1 MSEQNNILT
10 DPKDWPAIVQ
20 ERLKELSTPNSLD
33 SLKNLFWK
41 DLEYTRVSKPLPYHY
56 RWSQTLQQSLYEK
69 DPILHLATGG
79 SDNEFDVLYIHLKS
93 PKLLPGEERPIVM
106 ELLKSHLDALFIF
119 SNASQDRWHFVNV
132 KQDAQNAKRRL
143 LRRITIGPEERLY
156 TASHQLAKL
165 QMANREQASRLDIRQ
180 WHEEAFN
187 VEEVT
192 KRFFEEYKAL
202 FKVLQIDLKNQTS
215 ASDFVWAHDYA
226 LQFLNRCMFLYFIQR
241 KGWLGGDREF
251 LHTFWESYQTTNH
264 EQDTFFESWLQVLF
278 FEAFNNRFHGG
289 HTYFPQSIQNILANA
304 PYLNGGLFARN
315 TLDSQQTFVISD
327 ERFAQ
332 VFAFFEKY
340 NFTITEDSPL
350 DQEVAVDPE
359 MIGRVYESLVNVST
373 EIDERG
379 DAGIF
384 YTPRTEIDLM
394 CRLSVVDYL
403 NNHLGESDERV
414 KPALYDLVFAL
425 EPHEKSEADDGFNQF
440 NLWKQLHTLLE
451 EITVLDP
458 ACGSGSFLV
467 GMLHVLDDIEDRV
480 NQYCDVDENP
490 YRRKMRIIRESLYGV
505 DSMGWAVH
513 IAELRLWLALIV
525 DADTSPDSGM
535 ASETERHVRTVPL
548 LPHLSFKIRQGDSLV
563 QELGRLNMG
572 RKQLI
577 SGLPR
582 PFTVRLNLLKADKR
596 KYFHGPGKSR
606 EAIEQDEFRLF
617 CDILDDRIQ
626 TKREKIKSHL
636 RVIEELKGERSL
648 FDNTLTSSE
657 NIPTSSTN
665 NKTKIADREKLI
677 AADEQ
682 ELEELLLA
690 RARLVNPKDVPFVW
704 DLAFAEV
711 IDEPKNGFDIVI
723 GNPPYVRQEQIADP
737 HLPRN
742 VALTADSKRA
752 YKNKLARSVYQA
764 FPEFF
769 GYIEG
774 NITAKHKID
783 AKSDLY
789 IYFYLHGLSLL
800 NEKGS
805 FCFITSNSWLDVGYG
820 ADLQEFL
827 LTNCRVKMILDNQY
841 KRSFATAD
849 VNTVI
854 TLFSAPA
861 KKPGEAE
868 LSNVMR
874 FVMFKVTFEHILAA
888 DVFRKIEQIAVRSQT
903 PEYRVYPIT
912 QKDLLADGYTYAV
925 ESGEDSPRPKKGHK
939 TTVTTIKE
947 TSTTYAANKWGGKY
961 LRAPE
966 IYWTIIEKGR
976 GKLVRLGDIAEVRF
990 GIKTGANEFF
1000 YLDEAKA
1007 KQWHIEE
1014 EFLRPVIK
1022 SPKECKNILI
1032 DPHTLKS
1039 RLFVCHKSK
1048 EELKGTAAL
1057 TYIKWGEN
1065 QGYHNRPSCANRN
1078 KWWDLG
1084 VRIAPRLGFNYLI
1097 DSTARTLYA
1106 PNDCFFSDNFQ
1117 EVHITSQL
1125 VLPLCTSLNSIIFQ
1139 LMVNVAGRAN
1149 FGDGLL
1155 KIQTYEVSD
1164 LLCLN
1169 PTSINVYDSEV
1180 FASSSWD
1187 VLHPSLDRRSLDTIV
1202 FDALNLTQGEQD
1214 AVYEA
1219 VIGLVESRL
1228 KKASSFKV
1236 AQEQQKRVEAVEK
1249 TLGIWMGLPREFAE
1263 DEVENNYA

>member
-1 MSEQNNILT
+1 MSEQNGGIST
-10 DPKDWPAIVQ
+10 DSKDLVTIVQ
-20 ERLKELSTPNSLD
+20 ERLKALGSQKSLD
-33 SLKNLFWK
+33 PLKDLFWQ
-41 DLEYTRVSKPLPYHY
+41 DLEYTRVSKPLSYHY
-56 RWSQTLQQSLYEK
+56 GWSSAIQKTLYTT

-79 SDNEFDVLYIHLKS
+79 TDNEFDVLYIRLKS
-93 PKLLPGEERPIVM
+93 HTLLLGEERPIVM

-132 KQDAQNAKRRL
+132 KQDAQDAKRRL
-143 LRRITIGPEERLY
+143 LRRITVGPEERLY

-165 QMANREQASRLDIRQ
+165 QLASRGEASRLDIRQ
-180 WHEEAFN
+180 WHEAAFN

-192 KRFFEEYKAL
+192 KRFFEEYKVL
-202 FKVLQIDLKNQTS
+202 FKILQIDLKNQTNDEDS
-215 ASDFVWAHDYA
+215 VWAHDYA

-241 KGWLGGDREF
+241 KGWLGGDKEF
-251 LHTFWESYQTTNH
+251 LCTFWENYQKINH
-264 EQDTFFESWLQVLF
+264 EPDTFFASWLQVLF
-278 FEAFNNRFHGG
+278 FEAFNNQFDNRHS
-289 HTYFPQSIQNILANA
+289 HFPQAINAILANA

-315 TLDSQQTFVISD
+315 NLDTQQQSFTVITD

-332 VFAFFEKY
+332 VFAFFEKH
-340 NFTITEDSPL
+340 NFTISEDSPL

-425 EPHEKSEADDGFNQF
+425 EPHEKSEAEDAFKEF
-440 NLWKQLHTLLE
+440 NLWQPLHTYLE
-451 EITVLDP
+451 NITVLDP

-467 GMLHVLDDIEDRV
+467 GMLHVLDDLQDRV

-505 DSMGWAVH
+505 DAMGWAVH

-535 ASETERHVRTVPL
+535 ASEAERHVRQVPL

-563 QELGRLNMG
+563 QELGGLNMG

-577 SGLPR
+577 TGLAR
-582 PFTVRLNLLKADKR
+582 PFIKSLNLLKEDKR

-606 EAIEQDEFRLF
+606 AAIEQDEFRLF
-617 CDILDDRIQ
+617 CDILDDRIHSKQ
-626 TKREKIKSHL
+626 EEIKRHQK
-636 RVIEELKGERSL
+636 VIEDLKGEHSL
-648 FDNTLTSSE
+648 FE
-657 NIPTSSTN
+657 NAPTSSAK
-665 NKTKIADREKLI
+665 NKANIAEREKRVAEI
-677 AADEQ
+677 AQ
-682 ELEELLLA
+682 ELEVLQQA
-690 RARLVNPKDVPFVW
+690 RAKLVTPKDVPFVW

-711 IDEPKNGFDIVI
+711 LDEPKFGFDIVI

-737 HLPRN
+737 NLPRN
-742 VALTADSKRA
+742 VALIPESKRA

-769 GYIEG
+769 DYTEG
-774 NITAKHKID
+774 NITARRKID

-854 TLFSAPA
+854 TLFSAPT
-861 KKPGEAE
+861 KQPGEAE
-868 LSNVMR
+868 LANVMR

-888 DVFRKIEQIAVRSQT
+888 DVFRKIEQIEVRLHT

-912 QKDLLADGYTYAV
+912 QKSLLADGYTYAG
-925 ESGEDSPRPKKGHK
+925 ESSEDTPRPKKGQN

-947 TSTTYAANKWGGKY
+947 ASTSYSANKWGGKY

-976 GKLVRLGDIAEVRF
+976 DKLVRLDDIAEVRF

-1007 KQWHIEE
+1007 KQWQIEE

-1022 SPKECKNILI
+1022 SPKECRSILI
-1032 DPHTLKS
+1032 NPHLLKS
-1039 RLFVCHKSK
+1039 RLFLCHKSN

-1057 TYIKWGEN
+1057 AYIKWGET
-1065 QGYHNRPSCANRN
+1065 QGYNKRPSCAGRN

-1084 VRIAPRLGFNYLI
+1084 IRLAPHLGFNYLI
-1097 DSTARTLYA
+1097 DSTARTLYSSD
-1106 PNDCFFSDNFQ
+1106 DCFFSDNFQ
-1117 EVHITSQL
+1117 EVHVTSQL
-1125 VLPLCTSLNSIIFQ
+1125 VLPLCASLNSTVFQ

-1155 KIQTYEVSD
+1155 KIQTYEVSN
-1164 LLCLN
+1164 LLCVN
-1169 PTSINVYDSEV
+1169 PTSIEV
-1180 FASSSWD
+1180 LDKEFFASSFWD
-1187 VLHPSLDRRSLDTIV
+1187 VLHPSSDRRSLDSII
-1202 FDALNLTQGEQD
+1202 FDALNLTQGERD

-1249 TLGIWMGLPREFAE
+1249 TLGIWIGLPEDIIE
-1263 DEVENNYA
+1263 DEVENHYA

>member
-1 MSEQNNILT
+1 MSEQNGGIST
-10 DPKDWPAIVQ
+10 DSKDLVTIVQ
-20 ERLKELSTPNSLD
+20 ERLKALGSQKSLD
-33 SLKNLFWK
+33 PLKDLFWQ
-41 DLEYTRVSKPLPYHY
+41 DLEYTRVSKPLSYHY
-56 RWSQTLQQSLYEK
+56 GWSSAIQKTLYTT

-79 SDNEFDVLYIHLKS
+79 TDNEFDVLYIHLKS
-93 PKLLPGEERPIVM
+93 PVLLLGEERPIVM

-132 KQDAQNAKRRL
+132 KQDAQDAKRRL
-143 LRRITIGPEERLY
+143 LRRITVGPEERLY

-165 QMANREQASRLDIRQ
+165 QLASRGEASRLDIRQ
-180 WHEEAFN
+180 WHEAAFN

-202 FKVLQIDLKNQTS
+202 FKILQIDLKNQTS
-215 ASDFVWAHDYA
+215 DNDSVWAHDYA

-241 KGWLGGDREF
+241 KGWLGGDKEF
-251 LHTFWESYQTTNH
+251 LHSFWQSYQQSNQ
-264 EQDTFFESWLQVLF
+264 EPDTFFTSWLQVLF
-278 FEAFNNRFHGG
+278 FEAFNNQFDNRHS
-289 HTYFPQSIQNILANA
+289 HFPQAINAILANA

-315 TLDSQQTFVISD
+315 NLDTQQQSFTRITD
-327 ERFAQ
+327 ERFEQ
-332 VFAFFEKY
+332 VFTFFEKH
-340 NFTITEDSPL
+340 NFTISEDSPL

-373 EIDERG
+373 EIDERS

-425 EPHEKSEADDGFNQF
+425 EPHEKSEAEDAFKEF
-440 NLWKQLHTLLE
+440 NLWKSLHSLLE
-451 EITVLDP
+451 NITVLDP

-467 GMLHVLDDIEDRV
+467 GMLHVLDDLHDRV

-505 DSMGWAVH
+505 DAMGWAVH

-535 ASETERHVRTVPL
+535 ASEAERHVRRVPL

-563 QELGRLNMG
+563 QELGGLNMG

-577 SGLPR
+577 TGLTR
-582 PFTVRLNLLKADKR
+582 PFAGRLNLLKEDKR

-617 CDILDDRIQ
+617 CEILDDRIQ
-626 TKREKIKSHL
+626 TKREEIKK
-636 RVIEELKGERSL
+636 RQKVIEELKGEHSL
-648 FDNTLTSSE
+648 FE
-657 NIPTSSTN
+657 NKPTSSAS
-665 NKTKIADREKLI
+665 NKVKIAEKEKLI
-677 AADEQ
+677 AAVEQ
-682 ELEELLLA
+682 ELEVLQQA
-690 RARLVNPKDVPFVW
+690 RAKLVTPKDVPFVW

-711 IDEPKNGFDIVI
+711 LDEPKNGFDIVI

-737 HLPRN
+737 NLPRN
-742 VALTADSKRA
+742 VALTPENKRA

-774 NITAKHKID
+774 NITARHKID

-854 TLFSAPA
+854 ALFSAPT
-861 KKPGEAE
+861 KQPGEAE
-868 LSNVMR
+868 LANVMR

-888 DVFRKIEQIAVRSQT
+888 DVFRKIEQIEVRLHT

-912 QKDLLADGYTYAV
+912 QKSLLADGYSYEQDNSKAL
-925 ESGEDSPRPKKGHK
+925 PQKG
-939 TTVTTIKE
+939 TSVTTIKE
-947 TSTTYAANKWGGKY
+947 ASIIYSANKWGGKY

-976 GKLVRLGDIAEVRF
+976 DKLVRLGDIAEIRR
-990 GIKTGANEFF
+990 GITTGANEFF

-1022 SPKECKNILI
+1022 SPKECRSILI
-1032 DPHTLKS
+1032 DPHLLKS
-1039 RLFVCHKSK
+1039 RLFLCHKSK

-1057 TYIKWGEN
+1057 AYIKWGESKN
-1065 QGYHNRPSCANRN
+1065 FHKNPSCSGRA
-1078 KWWDLG
+1078 KWWSVQEATANSIFVKEANDTSA
-1084 VRIAPRLGFNYLI
+1084 VFYNPDRYLI
-1097 DSTARTLYA
+1097 DCRLYYADLPVETFLYLNSCIGAMLFEIYNRAGLGEGARSMMV
-1106 PNDCFFSDNFQ
+1106 SDYLL
-1117 EVHITSQL
+1117 T
-1125 VLPLCTSLNSIIFQ
+1125 PSLNSDSLNRSKESLEKTLQ
-1139 LMVNVAGRAN
+1139 SLYDLPPRKLLSKGGKEWTNV
-1149 FGDGLL
+1149 
-1155 KIQTYEVSD
+1155 
-1164 LLCLN
+1164 
-1169 PTSINVYDSEV
+1169 DS
-1180 FASSSWD
+1180 
-1187 VLHPSLDRRSLDTIV
+1187 IV
-1202 FDALNLTQGEQD
+1202 FDALNLTQEERD

-1236 AQEQQKRVEAVEK
+1236 AQEQQKRVEAVEN
-1249 TLGIWMGLPREFAE
+1249 TLGIWIGLPREISE
-1263 DEVENNYA
+1263 DEVENHYA